1 MIAPLNEIIGL
12 PLTTPAT
19 DLACAAEKCGQIL
32 FDVACAGDVDVQRKI
47 VELRVASLIWA
58 YGNREN
64 RHLAKLRY

>member
-12 PLTTPAT
+12 PLATPAT
-19 DLACAAEKCGQIL
+19 VLACAAEQCSETL
-32 FDVACAGDVDVQRKI
+32 FNRASGGDTDAQREI

-64 RHLAKLRY
+64 RHLATLLA